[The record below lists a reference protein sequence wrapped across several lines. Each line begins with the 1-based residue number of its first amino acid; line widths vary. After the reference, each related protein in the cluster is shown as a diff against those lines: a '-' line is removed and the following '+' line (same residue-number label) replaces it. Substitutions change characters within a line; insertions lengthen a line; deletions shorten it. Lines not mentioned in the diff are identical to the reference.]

1 MLLETLDLRNNDVL
15 VYSQNLFNFNDSF
28 KIIFKNEKLKRPRRI
43 SYFDVCSY
51 VKDPSP
57 KNLIIYRL
65 LTNVNQLDAYST
77 KYGYFIK
84 INNKVELIYFD
95 PIFAI
100 KDLRHLRFD
109 LDPSRFRFK
118 IQQVGLTSLTKKETE
133 PNFAEVYSFDLK
145 AVEAQSQNDKIFADA
160 IFAFDENF
168 TDSELP
174 ENAEPEKRN
183 AVPNTIISSDSET
196 ALLSK
201 VKNISEDKGE
211 TKTSFQAPTPPDF
224 NRVQDLREEIIVL
237 LKQALGIPEGSSITP
252 LQASQHIKTVI
263 EDSKLKPELKAESIK
278 KETKID
284 NAMDLFKTTGNIS
297 PSQKQKFETKNVT
310 PEVNNVFD
318 LFKTT
323 SKSDELSE
331 RGKDSIILKFD

>member
-1 MLLETLDLRNNDVL
+1 MLLETLDLRNNDL
-15 VYSQNLFNFNDSF
+15 LIYSQNLFNFNDSF
-28 KIIFKNEKLKRPRRI
+28 KIIFKNEKQRRPNRI

-118 IQQVGLTSLTKKETE
+118 IQQVGLTSLTKKEDE
-133 PNFAEVYSFDLK
+133 PNFAEVYCFDLK

-160 IFAFDENF
+160 IFAFDENYSDKEIPEQSEYEKEKPVQ
-168 TDSELP
+168 DS
-174 ENAEPEKRN
+174 
-183 AVPNTIISSDSET
+183 IISSDSKQE
-196 ALLSK
+196 LIPK
-201 VKNISEDKGE
+201 GKNISEDDADV
-211 TKTSFQAPTPPDF
+211 KTSFRSPTPPDIS
-224 NRVQDLREEIIVL
+224 RIQDLREEIIVI
-237 LKQALGIPEGSSITP
+237 LKQALGIPEGSQDV
-252 LQASQHIKTVI
+252 LASFRKTTNVI
-263 EDSKLKPELKAESIK
+263 DENPFQKEKDEIK
-278 KETKID
+278 KA
-284 NAMDLFKTTGNIS
+284 NAEVHNI
-297 PSQKQKFETKNVT
+297 
-310 PEVNNVFD
+310 FD

-323 SKSDELSE
+323 NKSDELSARE
-331 RGKDSIILKFD
+331 RDSIILKFD

>member
-28 KIIFKNEKLKRPRRI
+28 KIIFKNEKQKRPRRI

-65 LTNVNQLDAYST
+65 LTNVDQLDAYST

-84 INNKVELIYFD
+84 INNKAELIYFD

-168 TDSELP
+168 TDNEMP
-174 ENAEPEKRN
+174 ENIEPEKRN

-211 TKTSFQAPTPPDF
+211 TKTTFQSPIPPDF
-224 NRVQDLREEIIVL
+224 HRVQDLREEIIVL
-237 LKQALGIPEGSSITP
+237 LKQALGIPEGGSITP
-252 LQASQHIKTVI
+252 LQASQHITAVI
-263 EDSKLKPELKAESIK
+263 EDSKHELKVESVKHKTQIN
-278 KETKID
+278 
-284 NAMDLFKTTGNIS
+284 NAIDLFKTTENID
-297 PSQKQKFETKNVT
+297 PSEKQKFKTTKDVP

-323 SKSDELSE
+323 SKSDELTA

>member
-15 VYSQNLFNFNDSF
+15 IYSQNLFNFNDSF
-28 KIIFKNEKLKRPRRI
+28 KIIFKNEKQRRPHRI

-65 LTNVNQLDAYST
+65 LTNVNQLNAYST

-118 IQQVGLTSLTKKETE
+118 IQQVGLTSLTEKEAE
-133 PNFAEVYSFDLK
+133 PNFAEVYCFDLK

-174 ENAEPEKRN
+174 ENIEPEKRN
-183 AVPNTIISSDSET
+183 ASPNTMISSDSET
-196 ALLSK
+196 TLISK
-201 VKNISEDKGE
+201 VKEISEDKGE
-211 TKTSFQAPTPPDF
+211 IKTSFQTPTPPDI
-224 NRVQDLREEIIVL
+224 NRVHDLREEIIIL
-237 LKQALGIPEGSSITP
+237 LKQALGIPEGTTVTP
-252 LQASQHIKTVI
+252 LQASQNINAVN
-263 EDSKLKPELKAESIK
+263 EDSNQKQKDESENINT
-278 KETKID
+278 EVD
-284 NAMDLFKTTGNIS
+284 NAFDLFKTTKNLS
-297 PSQKQKFETKNVT
+297 SSQKQKFESKEVNT
-310 PEVNNVFD
+310 EVNNVFD

-323 SKSDELSE
+323 NKSDELSARE
-331 RGKDSIILKFD
+331 RDSIILKFD